1 MGSRS
6 RGELGATSPRAARC
20 HTLGWR
26 QLACRARRGREA
38 FAECPTPVIPERGE
52 EGSAALTLTQAA
64 ATPRLSGTA
73 PGSGRIPGDGE
84 GEMWHPMGGL
94 QRLLHPGEMRGA
106 PAQGRLSQRCCPPP
120 PTFGA
125 SWQSRCRLCISC
137 SSPDGAFLLVYWSS
151 PSRRIP
157 AGSRSP
163 RFLGTSCIH

>member
-26 QLACRARRGREA
+26 QLACRARRGHEA

-64 ATPRLSGTA
+64 ATPRLSGERPHSRGWRGGNVASNGRFAKAA
-73 PGSGRIPGDGE
+73 PPRGDA
-84 GEMWHPMGGL
+84 GGTGAGPPFTT
-94 QRLLHPGEMRGA
+94 LL
-106 PAQGRLSQRCCPPP
+106 PPP

-125 SWQSRCRLCISC
+125 SWQSRCRLRISC